1 MALLLLP
8 RRFCAAFCGYAPE
21 ALQRWSSQ
29 VDFKLQLWSRVV
41 LMCKWRAV
49 LNFLLLLQS
58 FVFYKRIDQGKR
70 TRVLKKVFLSSF
82 FASLQKT
89 TTTAVVSTLVF
100 FLQFSYFGTASSP
113 ACCLIF
119 KREHRSRFYRSI
131 LFFFIH
137 HLSTFSIFSK
147 FPFCPIFNFAHLL
160 ILSNFVHFFILSNT
174 LRPR

>member
-49 LNFLLLLQS
+49 LNFLLLPQS

-100 FLQFSYFGTASSP
+100 FLQFSYFGTATLLVALFLSASIDRASTDLFYSSSFT
-113 ACCLIF
+113 I
-119 KREHRSRFYRSI
+119 YQ
-131 LFFFIH
+131 LFQ
-137 HLSTFSIFSK
+137 
-147 FPFCPIFNFAHLL
+147 FCPFFNFVHFL
-160 ILSNFVHFFILSNT
+160 ILSNFVHFSILSIF
-174 LRPR
+174 

>member
-1 MALLLLP
+1 MGKIGWMALLP

-100 FLQFSYFGTASSP
+100 FLQFSYFGTATLLV
-113 ACCLIF
+113 AFL
-119 KREHRSRFYRSI
+119 RNE
-131 LFFFIH
+131 
-137 HLSTFSIFSK
+137 SK
-147 FPFCPIFNFAHLL
+147 FGFWIIWIIWCKITHFQKWFSA
-160 ILSNFVHFFILSNT
+160 LSQGAN
-174 LRPR
+174 